1 MNILLDTCTFLWI
14 ANYAKELST
23 EARNLYQ
30 NTENLIF
37 LSSVS
42 VWEIIVKNKLGK
54 LPLPEKPEVF
64 INKVCKTYFIN
75 IISLDIDAIFQL
87 TNLPDFHRDPFDR
100 MLICQAIEQ
109 DLILLTS
116 DELIIQNPV
125 KTAW

>member
-14 ANYAKELST
+14 ANDAKELST
-23 EARNLYQ
+23 QAKKLYQ
-30 NTENLIF
+30 NTDNLIF

-42 VWEIIVKNKLGK
+42 VWEIVVKNKLGK
-54 LPLPEKPEVF
+54 LPLPEEAEIF
-64 INKVCKTYFIN
+64 INKICKIYFIK
-75 IISLDIDAIFQL
+75 IISLDINAIFQL

-100 MLICQAIEQ
+100 MLICQAIDQ

-116 DELIIQNPV
+116 DELIIQYPV

>member
-14 ANYAKELST
+14 ANDAKELSVQ
-23 EARNLYQ
+23 AKKLYQ
-30 NTENLIF
+30 NPDNLVF

-42 VWEIIVKNKLGK
+42 VWEIVVKNKLGK
-54 LPLPEKPEVF
+54 LPLPEEAEVF
-64 INKVCKTYFIN
+64 INKICKAYFIE
-75 IISLDIDAIFQL
+75 IISLDINAVFQL

-100 MLICQAIEQ
+100 MLVCQAIDQ

-116 DELIIQNPV
+116 DDLIIQYPV